1 MLQSWGSENQTPR
14 LTPPWLSRNGRSSPR
29 RRSEPL
35 QRGRG
40 PGRGQRTG
48 QEAAALPGAASSPG
62 HPPAGPP
69 DSSTRD
75 WTQSSR
81 PGKEVGGAN
90 KRGGAPQPPSPPP
103 EAASSAPAQTGTA
116 KCAARGRR
124 RRAAGRAR
132 PTRSGPGAAQGHGL
146 PRVIARTDR
155 GGRPGGGDI
164 GEKLGSPRGLRAT
177 CLLSLRPEN
186 ALRPAWDGT
195 RRGPPAPG
203 RRSSVT
209 LRCGSR
215 ATVGTAAT
223 RRDPEPR
230 GRARVAARAAPAERP
245 PRSPA
250 HGDLG
255 QTRSPGS
262 LRRKTCATRRMST

>member
-1 MLQSWGSENQTPR
+1 MQTKE
-14 LTPPWLSRNGRSSPR
+14 G
-29 RRSEPL
+29 
-35 QRGRG
+35 
-40 PGRGQRTG
+40 
-48 QEAAALPGAASSPG
+48 AL
-62 HPPAGPP
+62 
-69 DSSTRD
+69 
-75 WTQSSR
+75 
-81 PGKEVGGAN
+81 
-90 KRGGAPQPPSPPP
+90 PSPPQ
-103 EAASSAPAQTGTA
+103 AASSAPAQTGTA
-116 KCAARGRR
+116 KCAARGRSL
-124 RRAAGRAR
+124 RAAGRAR

-262 LRRKTCATRRMST
+262 LRRNI